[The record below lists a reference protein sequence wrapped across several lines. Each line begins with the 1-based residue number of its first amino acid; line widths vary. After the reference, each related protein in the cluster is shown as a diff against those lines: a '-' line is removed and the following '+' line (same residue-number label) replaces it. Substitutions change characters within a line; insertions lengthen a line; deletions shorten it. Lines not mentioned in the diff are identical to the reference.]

1 MQKHKFS
8 FVANARNKIALP
20 ASQTHVSSQPKNYKA
35 DFWKRKCIQSS
46 HETFGKSRSCD
57 KKRKNDTKE
66 EVTARVTF

>member
-35 DFWKRKCIQSS
+35 DFW
-46 HETFGKSRSCD
+46 
-57 KKRKNDTKE
+57 
-66 EVTARVTF
+66 